1 MLLGAGLSCA
11 WPHDRALP
19 DFPVGPVDEQRMQ
32 RTADAMLQFGLPAGQ
47 YAAEVRQGTLI
58 RSMISPS

>member
-11 WPHDRALP
+11 WPHDRTLP

-32 RTADAMLQFGLPAGQ
+32 RTADAMLQFGSLPGSTPPKSGRA
-47 YAAEVRQGTLI
+47 
-58 RSMISPS
+58 P

>member
-1 MLLGAGLSCA
+1 
-11 WPHDRALP
+11 
-19 DFPVGPVDEQRMQ
+19 MQ